1 VLSVLPKDLSLGSTY
16 LSLSALCN
24 SIKHP
29 KYVLFVDTNKIA
41 RSISYATDSKLP
53 QSDIYSIHG
62 RCGADLVLMKLKS
75 EVQRWLCIV
84 LVNQTVGTHTYC
96 DLLFVCY
103 WLFLIV
109 ILHPASPQY
118 KYAYLPVVTLWLLK
132 PVGWNT
138 SKSVAVCFSRFFSSY
153 FLQLYLCTLAS
164 KVAYFKIQEE
174 SPWPFYFH
182 AFIVHRCLWKFGVGA
197 SNTPP

>member
-1 VLSVLPKDLSLGSTY
+1 VLPKDLSLGSTY

-29 KYVLFVDTNKIA
+29 KYILFEDTIKIA
-41 RSISYATDSKLP
+41 RSISSATDSTLP
-53 QSDIYSIHG
+53 QCDIDSIHG
-62 RCGADLVLMKLKS
+62 RCGADLILMKLNS

-84 LVNQTVGTHTYC
+84 LVNQNVGTHTYF
-96 DLLFVCY
+96 DLHFICY

-118 KYAYLPVVTLWLLK
+118 KYAYVPAVTLWLLK
-132 PVGWNT
+132 PVGRNT
-138 SKSVAVCFSRFFSSY
+138 SKSAAVCFSCFFSSY

-164 KVAYFKIQEE
+164 KVAYFNIQEE
-174 SPWPFYFH
+174 SPWQPLYVH
-182 AFIVHRCLWKFGVGA
+182 TFIVHRCLWQFGVGA
-197 SNTPP
+197 SSTSP